1 MAVVTVIRE
10 EEREGGWAF
19 AIEVTA
25 GPASEAG
32 EEAGTRAPR
41 QAVTTHH
48 SVLLSWVDYDHWSH
62 GRLAPERVAGAV
74 VRFLIDRDPEG
85 TLPETFDA
93 STVRRRFPELD
104 DRLGE
109 FF

>member
-19 AIEVTA
+19 AIEVTT
-25 GPASEAG
+25 GPAAG
-32 EEAGTRAPR
+32 AGDAAGSASR

-48 SVLLSWVDYDHWSH
+48 NVLLSWVDYDHWSH

-85 TLPETFDA
+85 ALPETFDA
-93 STVRRRFPELD
+93 STIRRRFPELD
-104 DRLGE
+104 ERLGE